1 MNIIMDIVDVIMQL
15 IIVLALLGLVAIIIY
30 APYFAIMHFI
40 EKPLRQRFIKKTKRY
55 IRRTSP
61 NNTHLIIVFESII
74 SMLTRIAKSD
84 GVISELEADVI
95 KDSITHFVSIARAEG
110 LNTSQLLKLR
120 KQLVQAHN
128 KAKIVNTPI
137 ATYARQLVHYDFY
150 MKEQVLQQLIFM
162 ASIDGYTKLK
172 ESLIFNA
179 GEILGFHQTQIR
191 RYINNILGVKQESPR
206 EDSNAY
212 TTIGCKSSD
221 DNTTIKKK
229 YRELV
234 KKYHPDFIQ
243 SKGQDESSVE
253 FAKQKMQEI
262 NHAYNRIKRER
273 GI

>member
-1 MNIIMDIVDVIMQL
+1 MSIIMGIVDVIMQL

-40 EKPLRQRFIKKTKRY
+40 EKPLKQRYLSKPRRY
-55 IRRTSP
+55 RRKITP

-84 GVISELEADVI
+84 GIISELEADVI
-95 KDSITHFVSIARAEG
+95 KDSINHFVSIARVEG
-110 LNTSQLLKLR
+110 MNTSQLFKLR

-128 KAKIVNTPI
+128 KAKIVTHPI
-137 ATYARQLVHYDFY
+137 SAYARQLAHYDFY
-150 MKEQVLQQLIFM
+150 MKEQVVQQVIFM

-179 GEILGFHQTQIR
+179 GEALGFHQTQIKI
-191 RYINNILGVKQESPR
+191 YINDILGVKQEAPKK
-206 EDSNAY
+206 DSNAY
-212 TTIGCKSSD
+212 TTLGCKSSD
-221 DNTTIKKK
+221 DNATIKKK

-262 NHAYNRIKRER
+262 NNAYEVIKKER
-273 GI
+273 NI

>member
-1 MNIIMDIVDVIMQL
+1 MNTIDITVKIVIVFV
-15 IIVLALLGLVAIIIY
+15 ILGVIAYIIY
-30 APYFAIMHFI
+30 IPYFAIINLI
-40 EKPLRQRFIKKTKRY
+40 EKAQPKRRKNSKIY
-55 IRRTSP
+55 RRTKPQSH
-61 NNTHLIIVFESII
+61 THFIIVFESII

-110 LNTSQLLKLR
+110 LNTSQLSKLR

-137 ATYARQLVHYDFY
+137 STYARSLVHHDLY

-179 GEILGFHQTQIR
+179 GEILGFHPTQIR
-191 RYINNILGVKQESPR
+191 RYINDMLGVKQEPPR

-212 TTIGCKSSD
+212 TTLGCKASD
-221 DNTTIKKK
+221 DNVTIKKK

-243 SKGQDESSVE
+243 SKGQNESSVE
-253 FAKQKMQEI
+253 FAKHKMQEI
-262 NHAYNRIKRER
+262 NSAYDEIKKQRD
-273 GI
+273 I